1 METKHAVPLV
11 VVIALIGIYGI
22 ITMQPLAALLLIA
35 VILAIFFILR
45 FFDSIQQSLDRI
57 EQRLKAL
64 EKQ

>member
-1 METKHAVPLV
+1 METRHAVPFV
-11 VVIALIGIYGI
+11 VIIALIGIYGI
-22 ITMQPLAALLLIA
+22 ISMQPLAALLLIA

-64 EKQ
+64 EKK